1 MTITIIIIIIMCKL
15 QSSSSMKNH
24 ELVSEESELWFFQKH
39 CSCRRSVTLVSEESE
54 LCFFPVEPL
63 QLLPSSALS
72 CPHRHWIEGKTPK
85 QKEKAF
91 DLSWIPTYY
100 LHEEAAKHLMKE
112 NTKAKQNPTGWALWR
127 ACVFVYLICRN
138 GLSLLLLLCFVVDK
152 NGRAECTPSYLLHD
166 FILLHPRFHCSS
178 RSLPPNPDS
187 LATDTVIYVMNF
199 FFRLLC
205 WRPKTS
211 SPWMGGWVLSS
222 SGPSSSAAT
231 LQLCSSSW
239 VHTRHTSLQED
250 PTRYYPKEKKHEI
263 CNKLQARWS
272 HNPHPKNQNPQRLNP
287 MQNPKHFCCSRKKKF
302 VARDHHHTFPS
313 NTTGPRKK
321 QKQ

>member
-1 MTITIIIIIIMCKL
+1 M
-15 QSSSSMKNH
+15 
-24 ELVSEESELWFFQKH
+24 
-39 CSCRRSVTLVSEESE
+39 
-54 LCFFPVEPL
+54 
-63 QLLPSSALS
+63 
-72 CPHRHWIEGKTPK
+72 
-85 QKEKAF
+85 
-91 DLSWIPTYY
+91 
-100 LHEEAAKHLMKE
+100 
-112 NTKAKQNPTGWALWR
+112 
-127 ACVFVYLICRN
+127 
-138 GLSLLLLLCFVVDK
+138 VDK

-250 PTRYYPKEKKHEI
+250 PTRYYPKEKNTKSATSS
-263 CNKLQARWS
+263 KLGDHTIPTQKIKTHKGS
-272 HNPHPKNQNPQRLNP
+272 IQCKTQNI
-287 MQNPKHFCCSRKKKF
+287 F
-302 VARDHHHTFPS
+302 VAQERRSSLQGIIIIHFQAILLDPARSRSSST
-313 NTTGPRKK
+313 
-321 QKQ
+321 